1 MNQRLKAISAL
12 VPSGT
17 ILADIGTDH
26 GYLPIDL
33 VKRGIC
39 PKAYACDV
47 AEGPLSAAKTNIA
60 SEHLEGKVFAILS
73 DGFNQVPEDA
83 DCAVIAGMGWYT
95 AQAILERAEERLPS
109 FRRIIVQVNGDTDL
123 LRKWISDRRKTIHEE
138 CMVNDR
144 GKVYTA
150 VSFSMQEHAPY
161 ADREILLGPC
171 LLNERSPLFL
181 EDCQKQAELLSMI
194 LSKRPED
201 ETAARLSRRL
211 AIYESVNP

>member
-47 AEGPLSAAKTNIA
+47 A
-60 SEHLEGKVFAILS
+60 GKVFAILS

-123 LRKWISDRRKTIHEE
+123 LRKWISDRRKTQGLYR
-138 CMVNDR
+138 CLV
-144 GKVYTA
+144 
-150 VSFSMQEHAPY
+150 QHAGTC
-161 ADREILLGPC
+161 ALC
-171 LLNERSPLFL
+171 
-181 EDCQKQAELLSMI
+181 
-194 LSKRPED
+194 RP
-201 ETAARLSRRL
+201 
-211 AIYESVNP
+211 

>member
-60 SEHLEGKVFAILS
+60 SEHL
-73 DGFNQVPEDA
+73 D
-83 DCAVIAGMGWYT
+83 
-95 AQAILERAEERLPS
+95 
-109 FRRIIVQVNGDTDL
+109 
-123 LRKWISDRRKTIHEE
+123 RK
-138 CMVNDR
+138 
-144 GKVYTA
+144 
-150 VSFSMQEHAPY
+150 
-161 ADREILLGPC
+161 
-171 LLNERSPLFL
+171 
-181 EDCQKQAELLSMI
+181 
-194 LSKRPED
+194 
-201 ETAARLSRRL
+201 
-211 AIYESVNP
+211 SVV

>member
-47 AEGPLSAAKTNIA
+47 AEGPLSVAKTNIA

-73 DGFNQVPEDA
+73 DGFIQVPEDA

-95 AQAILERAEERLPS
+95 AQAILERAEERLP
-109 FRRIIVQVNGDTDL
+109 
-123 LRKWISDRRKTIHEE
+123 
-138 CMVNDR
+138 
-144 GKVYTA
+144 
-150 VSFSMQEHAPY
+150 
-161 ADREILLGPC
+161 
-171 LLNERSPLFL
+171 
-181 EDCQKQAELLSMI
+181 
-194 LSKRPED
+194 
-201 ETAARLSRRL
+201 
-211 AIYESVNP
+211 